1 VTAASAAAAAAA
13 GLLLGAPPE
22 GDIDRLLRGAP
33 QQASGT

>member
-1 VTAASAAAAAAA
+1 VTAAPAAAAA
-13 GLLLGAPPE
+13 GLLLGAPRE